1 MKNEFNQYY
10 LHNYIL
16 YKFKGKNNMFNNHKI
31 KNNTNKEDIKLIKD
45 LYDRLDHI
53 PIEYRQYYKFLL
65 EILDYTL
72 EELLVYNKPLKYFLK
87 GRKYISK
94 EVKKLHQFL
103 IDLFNHHS
111 RIIPIEIMLR
121 YKEGYSDKV
130 GVMDIKSD
138 LFELLRMIENNY
150 RGIGLGKIGHYWRLE
165 DDIDSGLHIH
175 LLLIYDGKVKNSYM
189 IGSLVMEICRI
200 FREEITNRY
209 GIAYSTLLEEEKL
222 VRDRVGINDLIDRRI
237 LGYKI
242 NHYDIIAR
250 MKLFQ
255 HLIYYCKQ
263 SYGERIPSGEIKIGK
278 SRINRMDN
286 NHRRSRFSL
295 LGSMTVREY
304 LEQYEW
310 VMEMISGKLD
320 LST

>member
-1 MKNEFNQYY
+1 MYY
-10 LHNYIL
+10 NPY
-16 YKFKGKNNMFNNHKI
+16 YKRKDSKS
-31 KNNTNKEDIKLIKD
+31 TKEDIELIKY

-165 DDIDSGLHIH
+165 DDIDSRLHIH
-175 LLLIYDGKVKNSYM
+175 LLLIYDGNNRNYKR
-189 IGSLVMEICRI
+189 IQSLVMELCRI
-200 FREEITNRY
+200 FREEITNGY

-237 LGYKI
+237 LGYEI
-242 NHYDIIAR
+242 WYYDIIAR

-263 SYGERIPSGEIKIGK
+263 SYGERIPVGEIKIGK
-278 SRINRMDN
+278 SRINSSRVG
-286 NHRRSRFSL
+286 RPRSKFSL
-295 LGSMTVREY
+295 LRNVRVREILEDY
-304 LEQYEW
+304 LNY
-310 VMEMISGKLD
+310 
-320 LST
+320 LSYIATENDVFDKNRVWT